1 MKGKTEVGAAAFR
14 NRAARSPE
22 TNSRINDAMIQE
34 SDPAAELVISAI
46 SILGDKWLV
55 FIVHQLLH
63 GPKRHG
69 EIRRAVPGVSQRMLT
84 RTLQKMEAH
93 SLLTRKVLRE
103 KPLTVQYELTQR
115 GHTLKA
121 PLSAMAE
128 WAQASKQ

>member
-1 MKGKTEVGAAAFR
+1 
-14 NRAARSPE
+14 
-22 TNSRINDAMIQE
+22 MIQE